1 MSREDRILIYLLSV
15 GFVLIVMYATLV
27 ERQPG

>member
-1 MSREDRILIYLLSV
+1 MSREDKILVYLLST
-15 GFVLIVMYATLV
+15 GFVLIVMFATFV